1 MLHERGIYALSP
13 ELGIKSRA
21 TEHFFIKDKDALF
34 DLLKANF
41 KWIEFT
47 T

>member
-21 TEHFFIKDKDALF
+21 TEHFFIKDEDALF
-34 DLLKANF
+34 DLLRYNYD
-41 KWIEFT
+41 WIEYT